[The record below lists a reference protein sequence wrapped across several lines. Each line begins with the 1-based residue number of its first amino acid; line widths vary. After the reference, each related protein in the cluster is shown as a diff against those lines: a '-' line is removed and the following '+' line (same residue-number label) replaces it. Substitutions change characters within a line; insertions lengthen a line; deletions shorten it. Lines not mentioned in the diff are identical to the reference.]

1 MIPPIKYSD
10 IYLYSTSNDESTEFQ
25 LYLDS
30 NKIKY
35 TQLFYDLE
43 HKNDSLD
50 ALSTWFLDPETEG
63 TTIKFT
69 KLPILILVG
78 LLWLFNIIEK
88 NKIEKLI
95 LKVIILYHFYLIF
108 QIIFLKCLPNHFL
121 FLLFYFLQA
130 LIC

>member
-10 IYLYSTSNDESTEFQ
+10 IYLYSTSNDKSTEFQ

-69 KLPILILVG
+69 KLPILIFEEIFWESPDKSEVYQKRWFAKTMEEIPSDFSTIG
-78 LLWLFNIIEK
+78 V
-88 NKIEKLI
+88 KI
-95 LKVIILYHFYLIF
+95 
-108 QIIFLKCLPNHFL
+108 
-121 FLLFYFLQA
+121 
-130 LIC
+130 